1 MKSEEKKFDEI
12 GKNQFDEIGEKI
24 YSMKSEEKINS
35 IISERSYLF
44 DEISKNNI
52 NLKKVK

>member
-1 MKSEEKKFDEI
+1 MNI
-12 GKNQFDEIGEKI
+12 I
-24 YSMKSEEKINS
+24 YSMKPNENKYSMKPNENNK
-35 IISERSYLF
+35 F

>member
-1 MKSEEKKFDEI
+1 MKIIYTMKPDEN
-12 GKNQFDEIGEKI
+12 K
-24 YSMKSEEKINS
+24 YSMKPNENNK
-35 IISERSYLF
+35 F

>member
-1 MKSEEKKFDEI
+1 MKI
-12 GKNQFDEIGEKI
+12 I
-24 YSMKSEEKINS
+24 YSMKPNENKYSMKPNENNK
-35 IISERSYLF
+35 F

>member
-1 MKSEEKKFDEI
+1 MKSEENNPFDEI
-12 GKNQFDEIGEKI
+12 GGKI
-24 YSMKSEEKINS
+24 FIRQYQRK
-35 IISERSYLF
+35 SYLF

>member
-1 MKSEEKKFDEI
+1 MNI
-12 GKNQFDEIGEKI
+12 I
-24 YSMKSEEKINS
+24 YSMKTNENKYSMKPNENNK
-35 IISERSYLF
+35 F